1 MSNRTSSSLVVFAAL
16 LAFGAGCGASYPP
29 PTARMADSESAV
41 RAAQE
46 VGGQNEPQAAL
57 HLKLAQEQIDQA
69 KQLVA
74 DGDNQRAD
82 FVLMRADADAE
93 LAVSLAREATARA
106 AAKQA
111 QDQLAQLKSQS
122 ANQQ

>member
-1 MSNRTSSSLVVFAAL
+1 MTHRTQFSLVTVAAM
-16 LAFGAGCGASYPP
+16 LAFGAGCGASYPA

-69 KQLVA
+69 KQLVN
-74 DGDNQRAD
+74 DGDNKRAD

-93 LAVSLAREATARA
+93 LAVSLAREATARQQ
-106 AAKQA
+106 AKKA
-111 QDQLAQLKSQS
+111 QDDLAKLKSQS
-122 ANQQ
+122 AAQ

>member
-1 MSNRTSSSLVVFAAL
+1 MSHRSSSSLVLFAAL

-29 PTARMADSESAV
+29 PTGRMADSESAV

-106 AAKQA
+106 AAKVA
-111 QDQLAQLKSQS
+111 QDQLAQIKSQS
-122 ANQQ
+122 NAQ

>member
-1 MSNRTSSSLVVFAAL
+1 MTLRLSLVSIIAL
-16 LAFGAGCGASYPP
+16 ALVAGCGGSYPP
-29 PTARMADSESAV
+29 PTQRMADSESAV

-69 KQLVA
+69 KALMA

-93 LAVSLAREATARA
+93 LAVALARQATARQQ
-106 AAKQA
+106 AKDA
-111 QDQLAQLKSQS
+111 QDQLAKLKSQS
-122 ANQQ
+122 N

>member
-1 MSNRTSSSLVVFAAL
+1 MSHRATFSLFPVAAL
-16 LAFGAGCGASYPP
+16 LAFGAGCGASYPA

-69 KQLVA
+69 KQLLA

-106 AAKQA
+106 AAKTA
-111 QDQLAQLKSQS
+111 QDQLTQLKSSSNTQ
-122 ANQQ
+122 

>member
-1 MSNRTSSSLVVFAAL
+1 MKRESLMMTVAGAAL
-16 LAFGAGCGASYPP
+16 ALCAGCGSSYPA

-46 VGGQNEPQAAL
+46 VGGQSEPQAAL

-69 KQLVA
+69 KQLMN

-93 LAVSLAREATARA
+93 LAVSLAREATARQQ
-106 AAKQA
+106 AKQA
-111 QDQLAQLKSQS
+111 QDELTKLKSQAAS
-122 ANQQ
+122 QQ

>member
-1 MSNRTSSSLVVFAAL
+1 MSHRSSSSFVLFAAL

-29 PTARMADSESAV
+29 PTGRMADSESAV

-106 AAKQA
+106 AAKTA
-111 QDQLAQLKSQS
+111 QDQLAQIKSQS
-122 ANQQ
+122 NAQ

>member
-1 MSNRTSSSLVVFAAL
+1 MKRETFTLMTLAGAAL
-16 LAFGAGCGASYPP
+16 VLCVGCGSSYPS

-46 VGGQNEPQAAL
+46 VGGQSQPQAAL

-69 KQLVA
+69 KQLMN

-93 LAVSLAREATARA
+93 LAVSLARQETARQQ
-106 AAKQA
+106 AKQA
-111 QDQLAQLKSQS
+111 QDELVKLKST
-122 ANQQ
+122 AAQQ

>member
-1 MSNRTSSSLVVFAAL
+1 MTHRFQFSLASLAL
-16 LAFGAGCGASYPP
+16 LAVGAGCGASYPP
-29 PTARMADSESAV
+29 PTARMADSVSAV

-69 KQLVA
+69 KQLVT
-74 DGDNQRAD
+74 DGDNKRAD

-93 LAVSLAREATARA
+93 LAVSLARQATARQQ
-106 AAKQA
+106 AKVA
-111 QDQLAQLKSQS
+111 QDDLAKLKSQS
-122 ANQQ
+122 SAQ

>member
-1 MSNRTSSSLVVFAAL
+1 
-16 LAFGAGCGASYPP
+16 
-29 PTARMADSESAV
+29 MADSESAV

-111 QDQLAQLKSQS
+111 QDQLAQLKAQS